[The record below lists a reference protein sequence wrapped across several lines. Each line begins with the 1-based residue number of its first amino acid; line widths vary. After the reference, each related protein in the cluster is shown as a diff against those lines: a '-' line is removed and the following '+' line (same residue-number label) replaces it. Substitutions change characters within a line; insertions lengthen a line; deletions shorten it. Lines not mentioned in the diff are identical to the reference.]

1 MQPTTEAFVAYLKT
15 DEGQRMLAS
24 AKEVFEKAVGKDAGG
39 FNEFLLYDY
48 VVEGRTIA
56 ERLTGEAPKVYTSFF
71 EGLNV
76 PGKTVLKDHFTKADL
91 ELEEETAF
99 QEGILFLKLERVDG
113 KYRMVSEPLLLETT
127 YRQQVTKLFYDAIKA
142 DSFIGDP
149 ADFVRDHPLLMY
161 GIYHVLT
168 EAVETLSYDEQHM
181 VYQSVYQIIDE
192 SAFARNK
199 SCEPIIGLE
208 DEDFDLFNL
217 IDGDEV
223 VAQVLQEQ
231 SRLEVEARTAE
242 LRERAKALMATC
254 FGDSIRHLVDDL
266 ITLDD
271 LL

>member
-15 DEGQRMLAS
+15 DEGQRVLAS
-24 AKEVFEKAVGKDAGG
+24 AQEVFDQTVGKDARG
-39 FNEFLLYDY
+39 FNDYLLYDFA
-48 VVEGRTIA
+48 VEGRTVF
-56 ERLTGEAPKVYTSFF
+56 ERLTGEAPQVYTSFF
-71 EGLNV
+71 ERLNV
-76 PGKTVLKDHFTKADL
+76 PDKTVVKDLFTKADL
-91 ELEEETAF
+91 ELEEGAAL
-99 QEGILFLKLERVDG
+99 QEGILFLKLERVAG
-113 KYRMVSEPLLLETT
+113 KYRLVSEPLTLETA
-127 YRQQVTKLFYDAIKA
+127 YRPQVTKLFYDAIKE

-168 EAVETLSYDEQHM
+168 EALETLSYDEQHM
-181 VYQSVYQIIDE
+181 VYQSVYQITEE
-192 SAFARNK
+192 SAFLRAK
-199 SCEPIIGLE
+199 ACEDIVSLE

-223 VAQVLQEQ
+223 VAQVLREQ
-231 SRLEVEARTAE
+231 SRLEVEARTPE
-242 LRERAKALMATC
+242 LRERAKAMMETC